1 MSVIRLERDG
11 FAVERHGEGTS
22 TYFVYAGHMRHV
34 ELMPAHRSL
43 CVTLSRLDDAEHV
56 EDLVT
61 ALWELSIPGIVDG
74 IDVSYREGDLNETMS
89 VRTR

>member
-1 MSVIRLERDG
+1 MSVKRLERDG
-11 FAVERHGEGTS
+11 FAVERRGEGTS
-22 TYFVYAGHMRHV
+22 TYFVYAGHMRQV
-34 ELMPAHRSL
+34 EMMPAHGSV
-43 CVTLSRLDDAEHV
+43 CVPLSRLDDAEHV

-74 IDVSYREGDLNETMS
+74 IDISYREGDPNETMT

>member
-1 MSVIRLERDG
+1 MSAIRLERDG
-11 FAVERHGEGTS
+11 FAVERHGAGTS

-34 ELMPAHRSL
+34 ELMPAHGRL
-43 CVTLSRLDDAEHV
+43 CVPLPRLDDAEHV

-61 ALWELSIPGIVDG
+61 ALWELSLPGIVDG
-74 IDVSYREGDLNETMS
+74 IDVSYREGNPDETMS